1 MKLRIHHATH
11 YEYSEP
17 VHYAM
22 QVLYLTPAT
31 SSHQEVLQWQLHAP
45 GALFGQADGY
55 GNTSHT
61 VSLTR
66 SMFKGTIRAQGVV
79 QTHGDPHVF
88 DDERQVSPLL
98 YRRHSRLAEPDRDIA
113 AFAASQLANGAR
125 ESDLLALA
133 QALARYVTYMPGHT
147 DVTTTAAQAFAQG
160 KGVCQDQAHV
170 FIAACR
176 SLGIPARYVS
186 GYFYAED
193 APELASHAWVD
204 VCMDVAARQ
213 WLSIDVTH
221 GCPMDQRHVRL
232 AVGPDYSSCPPV
244 RGVRAGGGEE
254 SMQVHIEI
262 RALDRPS

>member
-1 MKLRIHHATH
+1 MKLRILHATH

-22 QVLYLTPAT
+22 QVLYVTPAT
-31 SSHQEVLQWQLHAP
+31 SSHQDVQQWQVHAP
-45 GALFGQADGY
+45 GTLFTQTDSY

-61 VSLTR
+61 VSLAR
-66 SMFKGTIRAQGVV
+66 NMLKGTIRAQGVV

-113 AFAASQLANGAR
+113 AFAASQLTEDAGEAA
-125 ESDLLALA
+125 LLGLS
-133 QALARYVTYMPGHT
+133 QALGGRVAYVQGKT
-147 DVTTTAAQAFAQG
+147 DVSTTAAQAFALG

-170 FIAACR
+170 YIAACR

-204 VCMDVAARQ
+204 VCTDLVTRR

-262 RALDRPS
+262 RVVS